1 MLPNPEAQPTIS
13 VDQAGEILGISRS
26 SAYQAARTGEIPTIR
41 IGRRLVVPTAALLR
55 LLDLEQPSPAGPD
68 GELGACGAT
77 ARHPSYG
84 VRTCVLPAGHQPSP
98 GRPPT
103 STDGWHESTDHIRWA
118 NEAEG

>member
-55 LLDLEQPSPAGPD
+55 LLEFDNRPA
-68 GELGACGAT
+68 A
-77 ARHPSYG
+77 
-84 VRTCVLPAGHQPSP
+84 
-98 GRPPT
+98 
-103 STDGWHESTDHIRWA
+103 
-118 NEAEG
+118 